1 MKTSKLPEAPESA
14 SDQVG
19 IGFSFEL
26 DWLRV
31 RQESSVPIKW
41 RSEAKPKKSYITYD
55 SQLKTALKD
64 LYTNTF
70 GIKHSRCLGE
80 IQWL

>member
-31 RQESSVPIKW
+31 RQESSAPIKW
-41 RSEAKPKKSYITYD
+41 RSEAKPKKPILLTRV
-55 SQLKTALKD
+55 
-64 LYTNTF
+64 N
-70 GIKHSRCLGE
+70 
-80 IQWL
+80 

>member
-31 RQESSVPIKW
+31 RQESSTPIRW
-41 RSEAKPKKSYITYD
+41 RSEVKPKKSYITYD

-70 GIKHSRCLGE
+70 GIKHSRCL
-80 IQWL
+80 